1 MQERILGAASVV
13 ARIPVRSQC
22 DLSVH
27 ALLEPLIF
35 QPTTHEAESMSQKPS
50 WKPGGSIACL
60 VMVTAIGLSPSS
72 RGAAPDVAPVLP
84 DGPKVA
90 SLVARAEMDAG
101 TQWRTEFDFLC
112 RGIGA
117 AANKPTDPV
126 IEPVRLF
133 DNLYAIGRTSTVTF
147 AVTTSDGIVLIDAGY
162 ADDVQTVLLPGM
174 QRLGLDPAQIR
185 KVIIMHGHADH
196 YGGAKFL
203 QDTYAAKI
211 YITAE
216 DWALATTPAPTPA
229 GTPAR
234 GNFVEPPRPDMTI
247 VPEQPIRQ
255 GSVEFTPVSVPG
267 HTAGA
272 IGLIFPVSD
281 GGKRHVA
288 GLQGGAFLLQARV
301 TDDGLRQY
309 AGGVQHFADMASK
322 LGVDVEL
329 ENHPMYDNMADKL
342 QMLAARKQ
350 GPAHPFVIGVDAY
363 QKFLRVMSGCAE
375 AELERRI
382 AARPAIN

>member
-1 MQERILGAASVV
+1 
-13 ARIPVRSQC
+13 
-22 DLSVH
+22 
-27 ALLEPLIF
+27 
-35 QPTTHEAESMSQKPS
+35 MSQNIS
-50 WKPGGSIACL
+50 WKSVGTIACL
-60 VMVTAIGLSPSS
+60 AMAIGITTSS
-72 RGAAPDVAPVLP
+72 RGAAPEGAALQPE
-84 DGPKVA
+84 GPKVA

-101 TQWRTEFDFLC
+101 TQWKPEFDFLC

-117 AANKPTDPV
+117 AANKATDPV

-133 DNLYAIGRTSTVTF
+133 DNLYAIGRTTTVTY
-147 AVTTSDGIVLIDAGY
+147 AVTTSDGIVLIDSGY
-162 ADDVQTVLLPGM
+162 ADDVQTVLLPGL
-174 QRLGLDPAQIR
+174 QKLGLDPAKIR
-185 KVIIMHGHADH
+185 KVIILHGHADH
-196 YGGAKFL
+196 YGGAKYL

-216 DWALATTPAPTPA
+216 DWALATTPAPAPAPA
-229 GTPAR
+229 GAAAR
-234 GNFVEPPRPDMTI
+234 ANFVEPPRPDMTI

-281 GGKRHVA
+281 GGRKHVA

-309 AGGVQHFADMASK
+309 VGGVQHFAGVASK
-322 LGVDVEL
+322 RGVDVEL

-342 QMLAARKQ
+342 PMLAARKK
-350 GPAHPFVIGVDAY
+350 GSAHPFVVGVDSY
-363 QKFLRVMSGCAE
+363 QRFLRVMSGCAE

-382 AARPAIN
+382 AARPTAN